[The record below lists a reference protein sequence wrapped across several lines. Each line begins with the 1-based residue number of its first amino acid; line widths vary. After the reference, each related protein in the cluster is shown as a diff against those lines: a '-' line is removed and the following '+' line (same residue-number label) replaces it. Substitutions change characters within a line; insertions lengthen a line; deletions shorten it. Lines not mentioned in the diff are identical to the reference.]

1 MCFGGSTGALPN
13 SLKGIDSIQQNSL
26 IDKIEFLSRNTLEGI
41 EDVKKFSYINNRE
54 KDANQIKIIVDESQ
68 ITNFLK
74 DAWKE
79 LENIE
84 SKVQNFKTNLFKP
97 TSKAEIPSNIL
108 NKLKDKDTERNSF
121 GLISKGSY

>member
-54 KDANQIKIIVDESQ
+54 KDANQIKIIAHVK
-68 ITNFLK
+68 I
-74 DAWKE
+74 
-79 LENIE
+79 
-84 SKVQNFKTNLFKP
+84 KT
-97 TSKAEIPSNIL
+97 
-108 NKLKDKDTERNSF
+108 
-121 GLISKGSY
+121 